1 MAKHQPAGAFGGK
14 ALSKAPDAETHPLAP
29 RAREVT
35 NGSSPKLPQ
44 FSARI
49 DPELLRRVKIEV
61 ATRGTTL
68 QAATSE
74 AFQLWLVTT

>member
-1 MAKHQPAGAFGGK
+1 MAKHQPAGAFSSK

-29 RAREVT
+29 RASEVT
-35 NGSSPKLPQ
+35 NASSPKLPQ

-49 DPELLRRVKIEV
+49 DPELRRVKIEV

-68 QAATSE
+68 QAATAE
-74 AFQLWLVTT
+74 AFRLWLATT

>member
-1 MAKHQPAGAFGGK
+1 MAKHQPAGAFSSK

-29 RAREVT
+29 RASEVM
-35 NGSSPKLPQ
+35 NASSPKLPQ

-68 QAATSE
+68 QAAAAE
-74 AFQLWLVTT
+74 AFHLWLAAT